1 MSEPLSPSIVPRGM
15 SLKQAAAYWGVSP
28 NTYRK
33 FIRDGV
39 VPPPIR
45 LGSKGNQLATAFTN
59 LDVERW
65 QRRSGLRPY
74 QGLGSHHASEE

>member
-28 NTYRK
+28 NTSRK

-45 LGSKGNQLATAFTN
+45 LGSKGKMIFDRIAQDRAMDACGKRE
-59 LDVERW
+59 V
-65 QRRSGLRPY
+65 
-74 QGLGSHHASEE
+74 A